1 MNDAL
6 HEVKVPIIGDIK
18 ADELRRWKQ
27 CFGDAR
33 QIGYFTTD
41 LATSIRFFVEN
52 ARIGPWFV
60 AANRYLRGVSYR
72 GTTMD
77 VRLSTAHA
85 NNGGVQIEIIEPD
98 PSQQSVYSEWM
109 ARQGCGTLVHHTAW
123 WVKNYTEAFR
133 LAEARGYEAVLH
145 GRATQGGFAYFQH
158 PAMPEFSFEVTE
170 LTPER
175 QAKYDRIALAAAQ
188 WDGSDPVRSV

>member
-1 MNDAL
+1 MNDSI
-6 HEVKVPIIGDIK
+6 HEVQVPVIGTVD
-18 ADELRRWKQ
+18 ADGLRRWKQ

-41 LATSIRFFVEN
+41 LAATVRFFVEQ

-60 AANRYLRGVSYR
+60 AANRCLRGVSYR

-77 VRLSTAHA
+77 VKLSTAHA

-109 ARQGCGTLVHHTAW
+109 ARQGRGTLVHHIAW
-123 WVKNYTEAFR
+123 WVRDYAEAFK
-133 LAEARGYEAVLH
+133 LAEARGYEAILH

-170 LTPER
+170 LTSER
-175 QAKYDRIALAAAQ
+175 QAKYDRIAQAAAG
-188 WDGSDPVRSV
+188 WDGSDPVRII